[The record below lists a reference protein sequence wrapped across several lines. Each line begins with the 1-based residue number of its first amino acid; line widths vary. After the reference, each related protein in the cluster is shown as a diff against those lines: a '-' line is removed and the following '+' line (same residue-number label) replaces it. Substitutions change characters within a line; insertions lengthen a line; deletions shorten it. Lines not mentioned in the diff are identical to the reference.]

1 MPLTIESVNMMSR
14 LLTLKTVEEW
24 EKFKA
29 DFLLQHGIEANTVMW
44 GDTDAPSSFPCLVS
58 GTIVDISIVCVFV
71 YLDDAKQLLLSA
83 GHTIEVEEISPVDE
97 VDVETEQT
105 SVWSRHMVAFFLA
118 MLHELI
124 SVGITKEERFE
135 PLVAQMLSLVDK
147 RHAMDLEKVKELIGQ
162 EFRRET
168 G

>member
-1 MPLTIESVNMMSR
+1 MSR
-14 LLTLKTVEEW
+14 LLVLKTAEDW
-24 EKFKA
+24 EKFKV
-29 DFLLQHGIEANTVMW
+29 DFLLQYGIESDTVTWGNT
-44 GDTDAPSSFPCLVS
+44 DSPSSFPCLVS
-58 GTIVDISIVCVFV
+58 GTIVDASIVCVFV
-71 YLDDAKQLLLSA
+71 YLDDARQLVLSA
-83 GHTIEVEEISPVDE
+83 GHTTETEETEKVEPVSDLSAEIS
-97 VDVETEQT
+97 QT
-105 SVWSRHMVAFFLA
+105 GVWSRHMVAFFLA

>member
-1 MPLTIESVNMMSR
+1 MTHLIPLNNDD
-14 LLTLKTVEEW
+14 EW

-29 DFLLQHGIEANTVMW
+29 DFMLQNGIEEDLVTW
-44 GDTDAPSSFPCLVS
+44 GDTAVPSSFPCLVS
-58 GTIVDISIVCVFV
+58 GTVVDTSIVCVFV
-71 YLDDAKQLLLSA
+71 YLDDAKQLLISA
-83 GHTIEVEEISPVDE
+83 GYAVKSRKVTFMDKSGEEVSGD
-97 VDVETEQT
+97 
-105 SVWSRHMVAFFLA
+105 SVWNRHMVAFFLA

-135 PLVAQMLSLVDK
+135 PLVTRMLTLVDNK
-147 RHAMDLEKVKELIGQ
+147 HATDLGKVKELIDR

>member
-1 MPLTIESVNMMSR
+1 MLLTIESVNMMSR
-14 LLTLKTVEEW
+14 LLTLTTIEEW
-24 EKFKA
+24 EKYKS
-29 DFLLQHGIEANTVMW
+29 DFLLHHGIESDAVTW
-44 GDTDAPSSFPCLVS
+44 GDTDAPSSFPCMVS
-58 GTIVDISIVCVFV
+58 GTIVDTSIVCVFV

-83 GHTIEVEEISPVDE
+83 GHTVEVEEISPTDE
-97 VDVETEQT
+97 LNVEAEQT

-135 PLVAQMLSLVDK
+135 PLVAQMLSLVDQ
-147 RHAMDLEKVKELIGQ
+147 RHATDLEKVKELIGQ